1 MASGNVAR
9 DQKKALEQHSTV
21 LWVDESSFYL
31 LPMRV
36 KTFAPRGQTPV
47 LRVPLAHAH
56 LSAIS
61 AIGLV
66 GEVAFALQP
75 TSFDSAAVIRFLEH
89 LLAQFAGH
97 LIVIWDGAPIHR
109 STAITAFLAAG
120 AAHRLH
126 LERLPGYAPDLNPDE
141 GVWSW
146 LKRRLKNQCFPTLD
160 TLHTAVLAANAEF
173 LQRPEL
179 LLGCLHACPYLL

>member
-1 MASGNVAR
+1 M
-9 DQKKALEQHSTV
+9 L
-21 LWVDESSFYL
+21 
-31 LPMRV
+31 V

-47 LRVPLAHAH
+47 LRVPLAHPH
-56 LSAIS
+56 VSAIS
-61 AIGLV
+61 AIGLT

-75 TSFDSAAVIRFLEH
+75 TSFESATVIRFLEQ
-89 LLAQFAGH
+89 LLAQIAGH

-109 STAITAFLAAG
+109 SKAIKAFLSAG
-120 AAHRLH
+120 AAHRVH

-146 LKRRLKNQCFPTLD
+146 LKRRLKNQCFQTLD
-160 TLHTAVLAANAEF
+160 TLQNAVLAAKEEF
-173 LQRPEL
+173 IQRPDL

>member
-1 MASGNVAR
+1 MACP
-9 DQKKALEQHSTV
+9 QKKALEQQSTV

-36 KTFAPRGQTPV
+36 TTFAPRGKTPV

-61 AIGLV
+61 AIGLT

-75 TSFDSAAVIRFLEH
+75 TSFESATVIRFLDQ

-97 LIVIWDGAPIHR
+97 LIIIWDGAPIHR
-109 STAITAFLAAG
+109 SKAITAFLSEG

-141 GVWSW
+141 GMWSW
-146 LKRRLKNQCFPTLD
+146 LKRRLKNQCFRTLD
-160 TLHTAVLAANAEF
+160 TLQSAVIAAKEEF
-173 LQRPEL
+173 VHRPDL
-179 LLGCLHACPYLL
+179 LRGCLHACPYIL